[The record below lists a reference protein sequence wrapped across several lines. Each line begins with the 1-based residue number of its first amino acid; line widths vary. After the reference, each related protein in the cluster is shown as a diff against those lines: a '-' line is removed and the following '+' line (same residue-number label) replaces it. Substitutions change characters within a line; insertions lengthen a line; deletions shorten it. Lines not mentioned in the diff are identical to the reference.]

1 MATKGAYL
9 GGQRVGNL
17 SATPDLQEGEVGKDG
32 EKGEEGKEDEEE
44 GKEEEFKNQGPMI
57 WSTILD

>member
-1 MATKGAYL
+1 
-9 GGQRVGNL
+9 L